1 MGRTAVRPFL
11 IFVRVQPWNGAEQLT
26 QALGQPRIKRRP
38 RLRAEQFTQRLAL
51 GQPWTKRGNYPI
63 ALSLSFT
70 LVAP

>member
-38 RLRAEQFTQRLAL
+38 RLRAEQFTQSL